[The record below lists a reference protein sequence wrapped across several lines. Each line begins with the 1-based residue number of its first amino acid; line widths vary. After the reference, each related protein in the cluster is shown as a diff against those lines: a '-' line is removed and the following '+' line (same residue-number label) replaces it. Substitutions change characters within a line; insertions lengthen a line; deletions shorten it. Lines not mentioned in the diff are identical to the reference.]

1 MSIARAVTAALLAAG
16 LTAALAVSACG
27 LKGDPI
33 RPGSD
38 KDPKTH
44 AGTATTN

>member
-1 MSIARAVTAALLAAG
+1 MSIMRIATAALLACALG
-16 LTAALAVSACG
+16 LSACG

-38 KDPKTH
+38 EDPKKKQQQTSE
-44 AGTATTN
+44 